1 MNNNILTQFRQLEHL
16 SRRYYGHHNRRGEGG
31 DPNRGQGRILS
42 ILKLQPEIS
51 QRELGYLLDMRK
63 QSLAELLS
71 KLEAKEY
78 IVRETS
84 EADRRMMQIKLT
96 EKGTEAAD
104 ELAKQ
109 KEVKSDFLSVLTPEE
124 QETLSGYLAKV
135 IEALEAEVAS
145 IPDHPQDHH
154 GPHGPHGFESRD
166 AECRGGKHGGPH
178 GPHGPHGPENHGRG
192 GHGSGHGPCG
202 FDGPRGP
209 EGRGRGGHGPCGRDK
224 NAGPKDWER
233 RSRSDCN
240 VCKPSDF

>member
-1 MNNNILTQFRQLEHL
+1 MNNNISTQFRQLEHL

-42 ILKLQPEIS
+42 ILKLQPEIN

-96 EKGTEAAD
+96 EKGAEAAD
-104 ELAKQ
+104 ELVKQ

-124 QETLSGYLAKV
+124 QETFSGYLAKI
-135 IEALEAEVAS
+135 IEALEAEVAN
-145 IPDHPQDHH
+145 IPDHPQNH
-154 GPHGPHGFESRD
+154 HGPHGFEGRD
-166 AECRGGKHGGPH
+166 AECRGGRHGGS
-178 GPHGPHGPENHGRG
+178 HGPHGPEGRG
-192 GHGSGHGPCG
+192 RGGHGPCG

-224 NAGPKDWER
+224 NAGPKDWEKR
-233 RSRSDCN
+233 RRSDCN
-240 VCKPSDF
+240 VCKSSDF